1 MLNTTDAE
9 NMRQMY
15 NKTRNKIEAV
25 IRKLK

>member
-15 NKTRNKIEAV
+15 NKARNKIEAV